1 MRKRKQGNKYA
12 REVEAEVDLHGMY
25 RIEAVREVKEFLRE
39 AEEDGLRHVRIITG
53 KGGDDGE
60 LGVLAATVRSFLNE
74 HGYHY
79 TQAKQS
85 DGGAGALN
93 VTI

>member
-1 MRKRKQGNKYA
+1 MKKKKRGNKYE
-12 REVEAEVDLHGMY
+12 REIEAEIDLHGMY

-39 AEEDGLRHVRIITG
+39 AEEDGFRHVRIITG
-53 KGGDDGE
+53 KGGTSGE
-60 LGVLAATVRSFLNE
+60 LGVLAATIRAYLNE
-74 HGYHY
+74 YGYHY
-79 TQAKQS
+79 TEAKRA